1 MERIIK
7 EAQSVLAYFF
17 RITTSVVFASAVYI
31 TVFWG
36 VDCELG
42 VRLLWQILGS
52 SAVCALGCCLVSGSQ
67 VSGKE
72 ISKRGMQIRMVL
84 LYIYINVI
92 VLSCG
97 FIFEWFYLS
106 DWKMILGM
114 ELCIAF
120 TFCVVT
126 VLSYF
131 ADYKAAEKMNQ
142 RLQERKQQEIDKI

>member
-7 EAQSVLAYFF
+7 ETQSVLAYFF
-17 RITTSVVFASAVYI
+17 RITTSVVFVSAVYI

-36 VDCELG
+36 VDGEFS

-52 SAVCALGCCLVSGSQ
+52 SAVCALCSCLVFSSQ

-72 ISKRGMQIRMVL
+72 LSKRGMQIRMVL

-92 VLSCG
+92 ILSCG
-97 FIFEWFYLS
+97 FLFEWFYLS

-120 TFCVVT
+120 TFCAVT

-142 RLQERKQQEIDKI
+142 RLQERKQQDINRI

>member
-7 EAQSVLAYFF
+7 ETQSVLAYFF
-17 RITTSVVFASAVYI
+17 RITTSVVFVSAVYI

-36 VDCELG
+36 VDGEFS

-52 SAVCALGCCLVSGSQ
+52 SAVCALCSCLVFSSQ

-72 ISKRGMQIRMVL
+72 LSKRGMQIRMVL

-92 VLSCG
+92 ILSCG

-120 TFCVVT
+120 TFCAVT

-142 RLQERKQQEIDKI
+142 RLQERKQKDINRI

>member
-7 EAQSVLAYFF
+7 ETQSVLAYFF
-17 RITTSVVFASAVYI
+17 RITTSVVFVSAVYI

-36 VDCELG
+36 VDGEFS

-52 SAVCALGCCLVSGSQ
+52 SAVCALCSCLVFSSQ

-72 ISKRGMQIRMVL
+72 LSKRGMQIRMVL

-92 VLSCG
+92 ILSCG

-120 TFCVVT
+120 TFCAVT

-142 RLQERKQQEIDKI
+142 RLQERKQQDINRI